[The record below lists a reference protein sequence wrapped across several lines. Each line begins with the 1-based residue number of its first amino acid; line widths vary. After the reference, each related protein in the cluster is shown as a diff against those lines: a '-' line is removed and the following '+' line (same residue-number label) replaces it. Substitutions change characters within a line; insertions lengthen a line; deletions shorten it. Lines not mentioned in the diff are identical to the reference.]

1 MRELMQRETSSRREA
16 MILLS
21 AFAGLALLLA
31 ALGIYGVLSYAVTQR
46 TQEMGIR
53 IALGA
58 ERARLIRMI
67 VRQGLAVAAIGV
79 AIGVAAALALTR
91 ALAGL
96 LYGVAANDPLTF
108 AAMPVFV
115 ILIAALACY
124 IPARRAAALDPLAAL
139 RY

>member
-1 MRELMQRETSSRREA
+1 

-31 ALGIYGVLSYAVTQR
+31 ALGIYGVLSYAVMQR

-79 AIGVAAALALTR
+79 VIGVAAALALTR
-91 ALAGL
+91 TLTGL

-115 ILIAALACY
+115 ILIATLACY

-139 RY
+139 RYE